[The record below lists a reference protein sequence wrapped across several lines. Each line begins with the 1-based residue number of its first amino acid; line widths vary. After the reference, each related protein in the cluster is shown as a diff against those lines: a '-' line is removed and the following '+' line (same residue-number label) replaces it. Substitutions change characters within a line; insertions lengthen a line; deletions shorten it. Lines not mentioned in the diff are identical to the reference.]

1 MEAILMPVIGH
12 DIPKGQIVRW
22 HKQENESVEKGEV
35 VLEVESEKATF
46 EVEAERSGV
55 ILKILHEEGEEVD
68 VLQPVGYIGS
78 PEERYEESLQ
88 TAHTASAAPAMD
100 AAPSVDAVQPSE
112 KIFASPL
119 ARRVAREYGV
129 DLKEVSG
136 TGPHGRIIKKNVL
149 QAVGRTAQPHTDQ
162 SIEGERIVFS
172 GHRQAIA
179 DRLTKSKQHIPHFYL
194 YTDIDMESALCWR
207 WYYNQKYEVHVTI
220 NDMVIHAV
228 AGVLKEFS
236 NLNAHVTAD
245 SITALEHI
253 NIGVAVAVE
262 QGLIVPVI
270 QDADKKPINELS
282 GTVRSLTTAAR
293 EGKSLPAAAAG
304 FTVST
309 LGSYGVNLFFPVIN
323 PPESGILGVG
333 AVEQRVVAENG
344 MIGVKSM
351 MSVGLSCDHRAVDG
365 VYAARFLQRLKQ
377 QLETGFTMEE

>member
-1 MEAILMPVIGH
+1 
-12 DIPKGQIVRW
+12 
-22 HKQENESVEKGEV
+22 
-35 VLEVESEKATF
+35 
-46 EVEAERSGV
+46 
-55 ILKILHEEGEEVD
+55 
-68 VLQPVGYIGS
+68 
-78 PEERYEESLQ
+78 
-88 TAHTASAAPAMD
+88 MD

-149 QAVGRTAQPHTDQ
+149 QAGGRTAQPHTDQ

>member
-1 MEAILMPVIGH
+1 MEPILMPVIGH

-35 VLEVESEKATF
+35 ILEVESEKASF

-55 ILKILHEEGEEVD
+55 ILKILHEEGDEVD

-78 PEERYEESLQ
+78 PEEQYEE
-88 TAHTASAAPAMD
+88 APQD
-100 AAPSVDAVQPSE
+100 A

-129 DLKEVSG
+129 DLKEISG

-149 QAVGRTAQPHTDQ
+149 QAVGATPGREAQVPQTHGASTATEAAGGRAAQTPADQ
-162 SIEGERIVFS
+162 SIEGERISFS

-194 YTDIDMESALCWR
+194 YMDIDMESALCWR

-228 AGVLKEFS
+228 AEVLREFS

-245 SITALEHI
+245 SITVLEHI

-262 QGLIVPVI
+262 QGLLVPVI

-282 GTVRSLTTAAR
+282 AT
-293 EGKSLPAAAAG
+293 E
-304 FTVST
+304 
-309 LGSYGVNLFFPVIN
+309 
-323 PPESGILGVG
+323 
-333 AVEQRVVAENG
+333 
-344 MIGVKSM
+344 IG
-351 MSVGLSCDHRAVDG
+351 RAHV
-365 VYAARFLQRLKQ
+365 
-377 QLETGFTMEE
+377 